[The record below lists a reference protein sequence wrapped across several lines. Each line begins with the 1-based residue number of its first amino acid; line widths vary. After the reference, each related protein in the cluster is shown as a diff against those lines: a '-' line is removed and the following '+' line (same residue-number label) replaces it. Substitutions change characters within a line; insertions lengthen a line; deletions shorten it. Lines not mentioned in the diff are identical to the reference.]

1 MNKPDWKDAPK
12 WADRL
17 MKSSGVVFYWCN
29 RDKYKP
35 VINSYNSEPSVF
47 GASRDSYIIDHFKLV
62 ETRPD
67 PWAEGEE
74 RIENIVRNSGEG
86 EHYDEL
92 PELDDFLGT
101 EADAVDRTGKPD
113 LIEHN
118 NNNKYSRKIKTIVID
133 GIDHVIYVDVYD
145 VLTAFNTI
153 NPAMDHAIKKML
165 APGKRGNKSTIQ
177 DMNEAIQSIKRAIEL
192 EQEK

>member
-1 MNKPDWKDAPK
+1 MNEPDWKDAPE

-17 MKSSGVVFYWCN
+17 MQQGKRDYYWCN
-29 RDKYKP
+29 EKKYSLGTGGK
-35 VINSYNSEPSVF
+35 ISRQF
-47 GASRDSYIIDHFKLV
+47 GGICSFSISDFTLV
-62 ETRPD
+62 ELRSD

-92 PELDDFLGT
+92 PELDEFLGT
-101 EADAVDRTGKPD
+101 EADAVDKTGKPD

-153 NPAMDHAIKKML
+153 NPAMAHAIKKML